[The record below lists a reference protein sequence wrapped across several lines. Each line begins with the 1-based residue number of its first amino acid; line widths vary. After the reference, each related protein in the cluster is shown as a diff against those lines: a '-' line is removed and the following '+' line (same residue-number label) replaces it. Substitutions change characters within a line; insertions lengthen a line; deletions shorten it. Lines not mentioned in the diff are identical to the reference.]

1 MPDLGAEKCKH
12 SFILQYIKYDPP
24 NSIDL
29 SGDGPNVP
37 PMQRVFSRNTYPVD
51 WGHRIK

>member
-29 SGDGPNVP
+29 SGEWSQCP
-37 PMQRVFSRNTYPVD
+37 PHAEGIFQKYIS
-51 WGHRIK
+51 G